1 MTDKTAMNSPEV
13 PSAMPQAKQD
23 AWERFVDDVSERP
36 LHYVTMLLVCGAVL
50 AGVLIGKDM
59 IGSSKEAKLDDVARA
74 LQIGANTTKRP
85 EERIAVLDEAKART
99 QGTPSEAARLFAL
112 ACAHRDLAEDALDG
126 ATKLKGWKDCMAF
139 CNELKASFPASVW
152 NKFPSRPPA
161 GAGTEAGKSAVE
173 LLADHAAVQVAF
185 LEKNPFNAVGKAD
198 PGLKAVIELEDG
210 KKIVI
215 GEFYS
220 SVAPF
225 HVANFVKLAKDGY
238 YPGTS
243 FSSFRRGNLKSNTA
257 AGQTAVNV
265 GLEFADPM
273 TKVTPDNRDDD
284 GTKDI
289 GYSVR
294 DEANS
299 LPYAAGSI
307 VAVQDWN
314 TGGDSASRLAVYA
327 EEPAFGY
334 GTIFARVTD
343 EASLKVLRDMLAADG
358 DAGNAIRIKNPFK
371 IKSVSVEGA
380 IANPPETP
388 FPPAFKMPEAE
399 PAKK

>member
-1 MTDKTAMNSPEV
+1 V
-13 PSAMPQAKQD
+13 
-23 AWERFVDDVSERP
+23 V
-36 LHYVTMLLVCGAVL
+36 
-50 AGVLIGKDM
+50 
-59 IGSSKEAKLDDVARA
+59 
-74 LQIGANTTKRP
+74 
-85 EERIAVLDEAKART
+85 
-99 QGTPSEAARLFAL
+99 
-112 ACAHRDLAEDALDG
+112 
-126 ATKLKGWKDCMAF
+126 
-139 CNELKASFPASVW
+139 
-152 NKFPSRPPA
+152 
-161 GAGTEAGKSAVE
+161 
-173 LLADHAAVQVAF
+173 
-185 LEKNPFNAVGKAD
+185 
-198 PGLKAVIELEDG
+198 
-210 KKIVI
+210 

-299 LPYAAGSI
+299 LPYAAGSL

-358 DAGNAIRIKNPFK
+358 DAGNTIRIKSPFK
-371 IKSVSVEGA
+371 IKSVTVEGA